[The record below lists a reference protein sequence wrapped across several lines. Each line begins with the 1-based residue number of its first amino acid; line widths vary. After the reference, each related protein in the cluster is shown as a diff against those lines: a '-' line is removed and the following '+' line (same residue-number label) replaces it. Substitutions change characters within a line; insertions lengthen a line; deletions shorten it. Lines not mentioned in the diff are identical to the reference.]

1 MNSKPKSFDELL
13 VQETHIYLCRS
24 VKWTAYLSV
33 FLLVAIFLASMLHK
47 NSLLTLQDLL
57 VLQMPTLCIA
67 LFGLAGILYR
77 QPEQHRM
84 GLVLAYLLVLE
95 VAWIYFVVGHYWL
108 TSSYNLLGEYG
119 SLATVDSVTDVLVFT
134 FAISLFPVRRWLLV
148 SVVPLLLV
156 SLVTRLIEI
165 PENPIFALTK
175 FVCLLVIII
184 TGQKVLLQWF
194 RKAILRDAEKQQL
207 LQQFKR
213 MALIDGLT
221 DLSNR
226 RHFDEVLALEIK
238 AAERTGDPL
247 SMILLDVDFF
257 KRLNDS
263 LGHSDGDRCLVRL
276 GEVLHG
282 VASRPRDLAARYG
295 GEEFAIIL
303 PDTDLDGARHIAE
316 QIRYELKD
324 AEIPHPDSTLG
335 AYVTVSQGVCLWQPG
350 LDADELLACADQLLY
365 QSKAQGR
372 DRYSTG
378 VAKGEAAEDKVVSSH
393 LS

>member
-13 VQETHIYLCRS
+13 IQETHIYLCRS

-33 FLLVAIFLASMLHK
+33 FLLVAIFLATMLQK

-67 LFGLAGILYR
+67 LLGLAGILYR
-77 QPEQHRM
+77 QPEKHRM

-95 VAWIYFVVGHYWL
+95 VAWIYYVVGHYWL
-108 TSSYNLLGEYG
+108 TSSYNLTGEHG
-119 SLATVDSVTDVLVFT
+119 ALAAVDSVIDVLVFT

-175 FVCLLVIII
+175 FISLLVIII

-303 PDTDLDGARHIAE
+303 PDTDLSGACHIAE
-316 QIRYELKD
+316 QIRYELKA

-335 AYVTVSQGVCLWQPG
+335 AYVTVSQGVCLWQLG
-350 LDADELLACADQLLY
+350 GDADELLASADQLLY

-372 DRYSTG
+372 DRFSTG
-378 VAKGEAAEDKVVSSH
+378 VAKGEAAEDKVVSSY

>member
-13 VQETHIYLCRS
+13 IQETHIYLCRS

-33 FLLVAIFLASMLHK
+33 FLLVAIFLASMLQK

-134 FAISLFPVRRWLLV
+134 FAISLYPVRRWLLV

-263 LGHSDGDRCLVRL
+263 LGH
-276 GEVLHG
+276 
-282 VASRPRDLAARYG
+282 
-295 GEEFAIIL
+295 
-303 PDTDLDGARHIAE
+303 
-316 QIRYELKD
+316 
-324 AEIPHPDSTLG
+324 
-335 AYVTVSQGVCLWQPG
+335 
-350 LDADELLACADQLLY
+350 
-365 QSKAQGR
+365 R
-372 DRYSTG
+372 DRKS
-378 VAKGEAAEDKVVSSH
+378 VV
-393 LS
+393 

>member
-33 FLLVAIFLASMLHK
+33 FLLAAIFIATVLQK
-47 NSLLTLQDLL
+47 NHLLTLPDLL
-57 VLQMPTLCIA
+57 VLEMPTLCIA
-67 LFGLAGILYR
+67 FFGLAGILYR
-77 QPEQHRM
+77 QPEKHRM

-108 TSSYNLLGEYG
+108 TSSYDLMGAHG
-119 SLATVDSVTDVLVFT
+119 ALAAVDSVTDVLVFT
-134 FAISLFPVRRWLLV
+134 FAISLFPVRRWLII

-156 SLVTRLIEI
+156 NLVTRLIEI

-221 DLSNR
+221 ELSNR

-247 SMILLDVDFF
+247 SVILLDVDFF

-263 LGHSDGDRCLVRL
+263 QGHSEGDRALVRFA
-276 GEVLHG
+276 EVLHG

-316 QIRYELKD
+316 QIRLELKA
-324 AEIPHPDSTLG
+324 AELSHPDSTLG
-335 AYVTVSQGVCLWQPG
+335 DYVTVSQGVCLWQPG
-350 LDADELLACADQLLY
+350 LDACDLLANVDQLLY
-365 QSKAQGR
+365 QSKSQGR
-372 DRYSTG
+372 DRFSCG
-378 VAKGEAAEDKVVSSH
+378 IAKKEADEELVSPI
-393 LS
+393 

>member
-33 FLLVAIFLASMLHK
+33 FLLVAIFIATVLQK
-47 NSLLTLQDLL
+47 NHLLTLPDLL
-57 VLQMPTLCIA
+57 VLEMPTLCIA
-67 LFGLAGILYR
+67 FFGLAGILYR
-77 QPEQHRM
+77 QPEKHRM

-108 TSSYNLLGEYG
+108 TSSYDLMGAHG
-119 SLATVDSVTDVLVFT
+119 ALAAVDSVTDVLVFT
-134 FAISLFPVRRWLLV
+134 FAISLFPVRRWLII

-156 SLVTRLIEI
+156 NLVTRLIEI

-221 DLSNR
+221 ELSNR

-247 SMILLDVDFF
+247 SVILLDVDFF

-263 LGHSDGDRCLVRL
+263 QGHSEGDRALVRFA
-276 GEVLHG
+276 EVLHG

-316 QIRYELKD
+316 QIRVELKA
-324 AEIPHPDSTLG
+324 AELSHPDSTLG
-335 AYVTVSQGVCLWQPG
+335 DYVTVSQGVCLWQPG
-350 LDADELLACADQLLY
+350 LDACDLLASVDQLLY
-365 QSKAQGR
+365 QSKSQGR
-372 DRYSTG
+372 DRFSCG
-378 VAKGEAAEDKVVSSH
+378 IAKKEADDEVVGPI
-393 LS
+393 

>member
-13 VQETHIYLCRS
+13 TQETHLYLCRS

-33 FLLVAIFLASMLHK
+33 FLLIAIFLATMLQKHHV
-47 NSLLTLQDLL
+47 LTLEDLL
-57 VLQMPTLCIA
+57 VLQMPTLSIA

-95 VAWIYFVVGHYWL
+95 VAWIYFVIGHYWL
-108 TSSYNLLGEYG
+108 TSTLSIQWEYG
-119 SLATVDSVTDVLVFT
+119 SLAAVDSVVDVLVFT
-134 FAISLFPVRRWLLV
+134 FAISLYPLRGWLLV
-148 SVVPLLLV
+148 SVVPLLTV
-156 SLVTRLIEI
+156 SMVTRLIEI
-165 PENPIFALTK
+165 PENPIFAVTK
-175 FVCLLVIII
+175 FICLFVIIL
-184 TGQKVLLQWF
+184 TGQKVLQQWF
-194 RKAILRDAEKQQL
+194 RKAILRNAEKLQL

-238 AAERTGDPL
+238 ASERTGDPL
-247 SMILLDVDFF
+247 SIILLDVDFF

-263 LGHSDGDRCLVRL
+263 LGHGEGDLCLIGL
-276 GEVLHG
+276 GEVLRG

-316 QIRYELKD
+316 QIRSGLKS

-335 AYVTVSQGVCLWQPG
+335 DHVTVSQGVSLWQPG
-350 LDADELLACADQLLY
+350 LDANELLASADRLLY
-365 QSKAQGR
+365 LSKSLGR
-372 DRYSTG
+372 DRFNCG
-378 VAKGEAAEDKVVSSH
+378 VAKAEEADDKLVSHH
-393 LS
+393 LA

>member
-1 MNSKPKSFDELL
+1 MNNKPKSFDELL

-33 FLLVAIFLASMLHK
+33 FLLVAIFFASMLQM

-303 PDTDLDGARHIAE
+303 PDTDLSGARHIAE

-350 LDADELLACADQLLY
+350 LDADELLASVDQLLY

-372 DRYSTG
+372 DRFSAG
-378 VAKGEAAEDKVVSSH
+378 VAKGEAAEDKVVSSYQ
-393 LS
+393 S

>member
-33 FLLVAIFLASMLHK
+33 FLLVAIFIATVLQK
-47 NSLLTLQDLL
+47 NHLLTLPDLL
-57 VLQMPTLCIA
+57 VLEMPTLCIA
-67 LFGLAGILYR
+67 FFGLAGILYR
-77 QPEQHRM
+77 QPEKHRM

-108 TSSYNLLGEYG
+108 TSSYDLMGAHG
-119 SLATVDSVTDVLVFT
+119 ALAAVDSVTDVLVFT
-134 FAISLFPVRRWLLV
+134 FAISLFPVRRWLII

-156 SLVTRLIEI
+156 NLVTRLIEI

-221 DLSNR
+221 ELSNR

-247 SMILLDVDFF
+247 SVILLDVDFF

-263 LGHSDGDRCLVRL
+263 QGHSEGDRALVRFA
-276 GEVLHG
+276 EVLHG

-316 QIRYELKD
+316 QIRVELKA
-324 AEIPHPDSTLG
+324 AELSHPDSTLG
-335 AYVTVSQGVCLWQPG
+335 DYVTVSQGVCLWQPG
-350 LDADELLACADQLLY
+350 LDACDLLASVDQLLY
-365 QSKAQGR
+365 QSKSQGR
-372 DRYSTG
+372 DRFSCG
-378 VAKGEAAEDKVVSSH
+378 IAKKEADDELVSPI
-393 LS
+393 

>member
-33 FLLVAIFLASMLHK
+33 FLLVAIFIATVLQK
-47 NSLLTLQDLL
+47 NHLLTLPDLL
-57 VLQMPTLCIA
+57 VLEMPTLCIA
-67 LFGLAGILYR
+67 FFGLAGILYR
-77 QPEQHRM
+77 QPEKHRM

-108 TSSYNLLGEYG
+108 TSSYDLMGAHG
-119 SLATVDSVTDVLVFT
+119 ALAAVDSVTDVLVFT
-134 FAISLFPVRRWLLV
+134 FAISLFPVRRWLII

-156 SLVTRLIEI
+156 NLVTRLIEI

-221 DLSNR
+221 ELSNR

-247 SMILLDVDFF
+247 SVILLDVDFF

-263 LGHSDGDRCLVRL
+263 QGHSEGDRALVRFA
-276 GEVLHG
+276 EVLHG

-303 PDTDLDGARHIAE
+303 PDTGLDGARHIAE
-316 QIRYELKD
+316 QIRVELKA
-324 AEIPHPDSTLG
+324 AELSHPDSTLG
-335 AYVTVSQGVCLWQPG
+335 DYVTVSQGVCLWQPG
-350 LDADELLACADQLLY
+350 LDACDLLASVDQLLY
-365 QSKAQGR
+365 QSKSQGR
-372 DRYSTG
+372 DRFSCG
-378 VAKGEAAEDKVVSSH
+378 IAKKEADEELVSPI
-393 LS
+393 

>member
-13 VQETHIYLCRS
+13 IQETHIYLCRS

-33 FLLVAIFLASMLHK
+33 FLLVAIFLASMLQK

-134 FAISLFPVRRWLLV
+134 FAISLYPVRRWLLV

-303 PDTDLDGARHIAE
+303 PDTDLSGARHIAE
-316 QIRYELKD
+316 QIRYELKA

-350 LDADELLACADQLLY
+350 LDADELLASADQLLY

-372 DRYSTG
+372 DRCSTG
-378 VAKGEAAEDKVVSSH
+378 VAKGEAAEDKVVSSY